1 MKVLLLG
8 ANTYPAH
15 FFLEELDKS
24 INVTTYGQKFIITD
38 ILNLDNRLFFDKYCS
53 SISNNFDCSLNFVHI
68 HDAKN
73 CSTIDINK
81 KLTEKLIFTFSKIGI
96 KKNIYISSV
105 NSFNKTVSEYGKA
118 KLISEEIYK
127 SINNSIII
135 RPSTIID
142 IDYKNKIINGG
153 KKGKS
158 LDNLNKLI
166 SKFFIVPVPGFGNY
180 PQTVCFGIDLAK
192 FLEKIIINDN
202 FCNKT
207 INFFTGEIISY
218 NEFLNIYFN
227 FKKIR
232 RIKMYIPKIL
242 IIIFIKIL
250 NSLIPKLSISKEN
263 IDNLTN
269 QKIEFNFSQDINKFI
284 NLKKIYNIN
293 KDI

>member
-24 INVTTYGQKFIITD
+24 INVTTYSQKFIITD
-38 ILNLDNRLFFDKYCS
+38 ILNLDNRLFFDKYFS

-192 FLEKIIINDN
+192 FLEKIIPI
-202 FCNKT
+202 
-207 INFFTGEIISY
+207 
-218 NEFLNIYFN
+218 